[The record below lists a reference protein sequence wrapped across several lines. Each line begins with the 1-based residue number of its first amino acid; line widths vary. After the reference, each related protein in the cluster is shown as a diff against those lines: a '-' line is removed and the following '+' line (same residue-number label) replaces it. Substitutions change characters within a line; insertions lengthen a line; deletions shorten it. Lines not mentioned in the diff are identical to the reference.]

1 MDVLGV
7 DKYMGPVAEALKKIA
22 DYGSPEFVS
31 VYNRAFEA
39 VQSAILNAFTPR
51 PIETAPKDGTYIILL
66 APSGYR
72 TTPWRAEV
80 GHWDGEYRPL
90 SPWQTH
96 SNDSFTDG
104 GDSSIFKCNGCGT
117 TYRGK

>member
-1 MDVLGV
+1 MEDKFGV
-7 DKYMGPVAEALKKIA
+7 DKHMGPVSEALKKITK
-22 DYGSPEFVS
+22 YGSPEFIS

-39 VQSAILNAFTPR
+39 VQAAIIEALIPK
-51 PIETAPKDGTYIILL
+51 PIETAPKDGTYVILL

-80 GHWDGEYRPL
+80 GHWDAEYRPF

-104 GDSSIFKCNGCGT
+104 GEPPTHWLPLPSKEVF
-117 TYRGK
+117 